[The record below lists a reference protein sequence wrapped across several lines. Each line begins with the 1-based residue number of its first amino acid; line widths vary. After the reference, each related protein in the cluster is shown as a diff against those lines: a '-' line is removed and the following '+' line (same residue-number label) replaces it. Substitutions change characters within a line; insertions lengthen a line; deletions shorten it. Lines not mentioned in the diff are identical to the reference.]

1 MFTFK
6 FNNPTSSHWL
16 VNSTLLHQSGE
27 YTVDEETF
35 NHFFI
40 QLFIS
45 LGLIYDVV
53 DLRVT
58 EADLISEVTPL
69 DDAGI
74 EAEVTTAIEEKVS
87 VKTTTRR

>member
-6 FNNPTSSHWL
+6 FNNPTPFPWTINS
-16 VNSTLLHQSGE
+16 STLQESGE

-40 QLFIS
+40 QLLIS
-45 LGLIYDVV
+45 LGFIYDVV

-58 EADLISEVTPL
+58 EADTISEVTPL
-69 DDAGI
+69 DDAEL
-74 EAEVTTAIEEKVS
+74 EAEVTTES
-87 VKTTTRR
+87 TTRK

>member
-40 QLFIS
+40 QL
-45 LGLIYDVV
+45 LITIGYIEVE
-53 DLRVT
+53 LPVT

-74 EAEVTTAIEEKVS
+74 EAEVTPTIEEEVS

>member
-40 QLFIS
+40 QL
-45 LGLIYDVV
+45 LITIGYIEVEPP
-53 DLRVT
+53 VT
-58 EADLISEVTPL
+58 EADPISEVTPL

-74 EAEVTTAIEEKVS
+74 EAEVTPTIEEEVS
-87 VKTTTRR
+87 VKKTTRR

>member
-40 QLFIS
+40 QL
-45 LGLIYDVV
+45 LITIGYIEVE
-53 DLRVT
+53 LPVT

-74 EAEVTTAIEEKVS
+74 EAEVTPTIEEEVS
-87 VKTTTRR
+87 VKKTTRR

>member
-40 QLFIS
+40 QL
-45 LGLIYDVV
+45 LITIGYIEVE
-53 DLRVT
+53 LPVT

-74 EAEVTTAIEEKVS
+74 EAEVTTAIEEEVS